1 MLLPATLF
9 SGDDLSHRTPVA
21 TLPAEV
27 STPVC
32 EGSLVADRGVL
43 YFSHPQSETRI
54 RIRCELQDAHGKALP
69 GFTRNESV
77 VRACEDPWCG
87 ECKLEICVWESG

>member
-1 MLLPATLF
+1 MRHLAVWLTPRAVLLPATLF

-43 YFSHPQSETRI
+43 YFSHPQSETTRTNLTI
-54 RIRCELQDAHGKALP
+54 HRSEDNGTIESCFGERVFALILL
-69 GFTRNESV
+69 RQAV
-77 VRACEDPWCG
+77 
-87 ECKLEICVWESG
+87 